1 MTAITIEKLT
11 KIYGEMTAVDEV
23 FVQVNKG
30 EVFSLLGMN
39 GAGKTTLI
47 KMLCCLVKPTSGNA
61 SVLGYDIIKESDQ
74 VKQVT
79 AVAPQETAIAPNLT
93 VYENLELM
101 AGIHGFSKKEKAR
114 KVKEMMVT
122 FSLNSFAKQKS
133 KTLSGGWKRRLSI
146 AMALVSEPDILFL
159 DEPTVGLDL
168 LARRELWGVI
178 KGLKNKVTIILT
190 THYLEEAES
199 LSDRICILQKGKIK
213 ALGTVDELID
223 ETATSTFE
231 DAFVHLVMEKSI

>member
-1 MTAITIEKLT
+1 MIAIMTEKLS
-11 KIYGEMTAVDEV
+11 KEYGEIKAVDEV
-23 FVQVNKG
+23 SIQVNKG

-39 GAGKTTLI
+39 GAGKSTLI
-47 KMLCCLVKPTSGNA
+47 KMLCCLVKPSGGKAAILGHDVMNETS
-61 SVLGYDIIKESDQ
+61 Q
-74 VKQVT
+74 VKQVI

-101 AGIHGFSKKEKAR
+101 AGIHGFLKKEKTR
-114 KVKEMMVT
+114 KVNEMMNT
-122 FSLNSFAKQKS
+122 FSLYPFGKQKG

-178 KGLKNKVTIILT
+178 KDLKNKVTIILT

-223 ETATSTFE
+223 ETSTTTFE
-231 DAFVHLVMEKSI
+231 DAFVHLVMEESV